1 MTDHLAALTE
11 IVGSGHVH
19 ADPAALAAAA
29 IQGVQPAAL
38 VAPADEDEVS
48 AVLALA
54 SERGL
59 EVVPYGAGT
68 RQELGTPPV
77 TARPLI
83 RLDLGR
89 LDRILAYEPADLT
102 VTVEAGV
109 TLGALQGRLAEEAG
123 QWLPLDPPRAG
134 GATLGGLVA
143 AADSGPHRLRYGT
156 PRDLLIGF
164 RGVLADGLAFSG
176 GAKVVKNVAG
186 YDLPKLMCGS
196 LGTLAVLTELTFKLQ
211 PRPVATAS
219 IAAECPT
226 AGVARDATRA
236 LLNSPLRPVACE
248 LLPSTAWHG
257 EPEPANETVLVARF
271 FDAPTPLARALRD
284 GAASCQ
290 AVGATHVATLEG
302 SAEAAC
308 WQALTDG
315 PARLAAEDGALVKLA
330 VVPTKLPAA
339 IAAAQAHG
347 ARAWQARAGTGLL
360 FAALPALPAAV
371 TSLRAAAETLG
382 GTLVVQAAPPAL
394 KTPELVWGR
403 PRSDFTL
410 MRAFKQRFDPDG
422 VLNPGRFFGGL

>member
-1 MTDHLAALTE
+1 MIEHLEALTE
-11 IVGSGHVH
+11 VVGAEQVNTE
-19 ADPAALAAAA
+19 PVALEAGA
-29 IQGVQPAAL
+29 IQGVRPAAL
-38 VAPADEDEVS
+38 VAAAAEAEVS

-59 EVVPYGAGT
+59 AVVPFGAGT
-68 RQELGTPPV
+68 RQGLGSPPG

-102 VTVEAGV
+102 ATVQAGV
-109 TLGALQGRLAEEAG
+109 TLGALQAHLAEAG

-164 RGVLADGLAFSG
+164 RAVLADGLAFSG

-186 YDLPKLMCGS
+186 YDLPKLMSGS

-211 PRPVATAS
+211 PRPIAIAS

-226 AGVARDATRA
+226 LESACDAARS

-248 LLPSTAWHG
+248 WLPPAIWHG
-257 EPEPANETVLVARF
+257 EPGPAGATVLVARF

-284 GAASCQ
+284 ATAFCRTAGAA
-290 AVGATHVATLEG
+290 HVATVEG
-302 SAEAAC
+302 PSEAAR
-308 WQALTDG
+308 WQALADG
-315 PARLAAEDGALVKLA
+315 PAGLAAADEVLVKVTVLPA
-330 VVPTKLPAA
+330 KLPAA
-339 IAAAQAHG
+339 IAAAEAHG
-347 ARAWQARAGTGLL
+347 ARNWQARAGTGLL
-360 FAALPALPAAV
+360 FATLPALPAAV
-371 TSLRAAAETLG
+371 TSLRTAAEALG
-382 GTLVVQAAPPAL
+382 GTLVVQAAPLKL
-394 KTPELVWGR
+394 KTPELVWGS
-403 PRSDFTL
+403 PRSDFGL
-410 MRAFKQRFDPDG
+410 MRAFKQRFDPAG
-422 VLNPGRFFGGL
+422 LLNPGRFFGGL